1 MDPLPE
7 FIEVYE
13 IYKSCIDC
21 TVEHR
26 KARGRK
32 PSMIEFMRLH
42 NGNIK
47 VIYKDN
53 IITCD
58 CEKK

>member
-1 MDPLPE
+1 MESLPV
-7 FIEVYE
+7 FTEVFE
-13 IYKSCIDC
+13 IYKSCYKC

-26 KARGRK
+26 KVSIRK
-32 PSMIEFMRLH
+32 QSMLDFMRLH

-47 VIYKDN
+47 VIYQDN

-58 CEKK
+58 CEK

>member
-1 MDPLPE
+1 MESLPE
-7 FIEVYE
+7 FTEVFE
-13 IYKSCIDC
+13 IYKSCYNC
-21 TVEHR
+21 SVEHR
-26 KARGRK
+26 KVKKQK

-47 VIYKDN
+47 VIYKNN

-58 CEKK
+58 CEK